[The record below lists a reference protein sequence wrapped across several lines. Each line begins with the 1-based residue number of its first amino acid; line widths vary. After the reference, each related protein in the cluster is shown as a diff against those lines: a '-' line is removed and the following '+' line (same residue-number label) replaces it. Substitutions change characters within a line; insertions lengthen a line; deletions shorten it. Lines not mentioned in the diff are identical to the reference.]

1 MAHTT
6 SIYYRD
12 RLGFEPESDPS
23 QNRQTHPYHAQ
34 YSAAAES
41 HSAPS
46 HSSSSHPR
54 SSASSTKTRKTRTMK
69 THRESTMS
77 SSATSTV
84 VRESHYSGTTAS
96 ASNMG
101 GTTSS
106 SHHVTSSSSRVMSS
120 NGNGHVDG
128 GQQSYSIRDYSDSYR
143 DRDLR
148 ERDVTHQ
155 RYLEENSASTLTGG
169 VYEENLTKFK
179 GKTVSHFADC
189 RAERMRRNAFSA
201 VFLGVV
207 LRSLLKKRKIL
218 A

>member
-23 QNRQTHPYHAQ
+23 QNQQTHPYHAQ

-41 HSAPS
+41 TTASPA
-46 HSSSSHPR
+46 HPR
-54 SSASSTKTRKTRTMK
+54 SATSSTKTRKTRTMK

-120 NGNGHVDG
+120 ANGSAGNGHGHLEGG
-128 GQQSYSIRDYSDSYR
+128 GQSSYSIRDYSDSYR

-148 ERDVTHQ
+148 ERDVTRE

-179 GKTVSHFADC
+179 GKTVSTFA
-189 RAERMRRNAFSA
+189 
-201 VFLGVV
+201 V
-207 LRSLLKKRKIL
+207 
-218 A
+218 